1 MYLCSW
7 LKFKYYRAAKLD
19 TLRRFYWDK
28 IMSLNLKSS
37 GLLGDY
43 IKRFQGLAILCRE
56 IDTTVQPGYRLV
68 TQMVEQI
75 EDPIFSG
82 PCEIIMNWDKSK

>member
-1 MYLCSW
+1 MHEWNKDGVNLWSW
-7 LKFKYYRAAKLD
+7 LKIKFENAAKLD
-19 TLRRFYWDK
+19 PLQRFYVEN
-28 IMSLNLKSS
+28 IMSLKLKFG

-43 IKRFQGLAILCRE
+43 IKRFQGLAILWRE

-75 EDPIFSG
+75 ENPLFS
-82 PCEIIMNWDKSK
+82 